1 MVSLQSGTITMEF
14 NMKDSQK
21 DENEYI
27 YNCCNGSS
35 IVEHLLKGIYIL
47 LQILNHFHFSS
58 IYNRQKLKQPRW
70 TLSDEQVMKIWHIY
84 MIHYYSSV
92 EEEEIMKSAE
102 KWKELETTLLN
113 EIPSMWP

>member
-1 MVSLQSGTITMEF
+1 
-14 NMKDSQK
+14 
-21 DENEYI
+21 
-27 YNCCNGSS
+27 
-35 IVEHLLKGIYIL
+35 
-47 LQILNHFHFSS
+47 
-58 IYNRQKLKQPRW
+58 
-70 TLSDEQVMKIWHIY
+70 